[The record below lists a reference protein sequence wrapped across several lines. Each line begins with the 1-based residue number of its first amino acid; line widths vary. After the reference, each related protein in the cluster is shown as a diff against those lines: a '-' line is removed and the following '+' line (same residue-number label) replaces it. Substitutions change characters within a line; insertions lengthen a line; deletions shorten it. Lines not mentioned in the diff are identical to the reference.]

1 MCSSYRQVSDRNIRN
16 GVGGGALCFNLPS
29 RGDIQRT
36 ESFVLRY
43 PNFARAYLSNVCV
56 ARELHRNGVG
66 YKLNEKSKVVA
77 REWGITDMYVHVTV
91 NNEAAKR
98 LYMKSWFE
106 QESAEPAWQAL
117 YLNKP
122 QRLLLSLPITS

>member
-1 MCSSYRQVSDRNIRN
+1 MKSLELNQ
-16 GVGGGALCFNLPS
+16 
-29 RGDIQRT
+29 
-36 ESFVLRY
+36 
-43 PNFARAYLSNVCV
+43 RAYLSNVCV

-98 LYMKSWFE
+98 LYMESWFE

>member
-1 MCSSYRQVSDRNIRN
+1 MFSSNPSHFRNWTCKKKR
-16 GVGGGALCFNLPS
+16 
-29 RGDIQRT
+29 
-36 ESFVLRY
+36 
-43 PNFARAYLSNVCV
+43 
-56 ARELHRNGVG
+56 
-66 YKLNEKSKVVA
+66 VVIYGS
-77 REWGITDMYVHVTV
+77 GITDMYVHVTV

-98 LYMKSWFE
+98 LYMESWFE